1 MRRQTPPRCC
11 PRFQVQEGTR
21 LLLVVDQ
28 YEELFTT
35 AAADQRALFEQAL
48 PGLLALPGCYV
59 IAAVRADF
67 YANLIESPGLPEIS
81 SHQLP
86 VPPLRG
92 KELKEAI
99 AFPAR
104 DVGVEL
110 TPQLV
115 ERLLADAG
123 EEPGVL
129 PFVQETLVM
138 LWAKAERFVIDLDAY
153 TSLVGEKS
161 GRSGLQVALARHA
174 EDVYQDDLAGD
185 AERAISRRILA
196 AADPVW
202 RRPRRHA
209 EAADGGSAAPG
220 DQCGRQL

>member
-1 MRRQTPPRCC
+1 MGGPRHAAGSRPLAPARAELGLQARAHRERRRRRERACAANAAALLSG
-11 PRFQVQEGTR
+11 FQVQEGTR

-35 AAADQRALFEQAL
+35 ATADQRALFEQAL
-48 PGLLALPGCYV
+48 PRLLALPDCYV
-59 IAAVRADF
+59 IVAVRADF
-67 YANLIESPGLPEIS
+67 YANLIEAPGLPEIS

-92 KELKEAI
+92 QELKEAI
-99 AFPAR
+99 ALPAR

-138 LWAKAERFVIDLDAY
+138 LWAKADRFVIDLDGY

-174 EDVYQDDLAGD
+174 EDIYQDRSG
-185 AERAISRRILA
+185 RR
-196 AADPVW
+196 
-202 RRPRRHA
+202 RRPRH
-209 EAADGGSAAPG
+209 
-220 DQCGRQL
+220 